1 MISAIFLVNQKGEVV
16 VNRLYRDDVSRSMV
30 DTFRHKVIA
39 SKETGSQAPIKVI
52 ENATFLYIRH
62 HHLYLVAVTR
72 SNLNPALV
80 FEFLFRMV
88 RIFKAYFGEHFDE
101 SAVRNHFT
109 LVYELLDET
118 MDFGYPQNCAIEV
131 LRQYINLGT
140 VQAEMEQQEPTVL
153 TSQITGQIDW
163 RRDGIRYRK
172 NEVYIDVLESVN
184 ILMSAT
190 GNVLHSDVTGQIVM
204 KALLSGWPECKFG
217 LNDKL
222 IMDREAAGK
231 ASGAVTR
238 RSAGVEIDD
247 CTFHRCVRLGRF
259 DADRTITFI
268 PPDGEFELMRYRVTE
283 NVNLPFRLIPAI
295 QEEGRNRVA
304 VNVKVT
310 ANFSSK
316 LFGQNVVIKVR
327 RGQGRGGGE
336 DDRREGEEEGSGLL
350 AASNLVPRP
359 SHPLLSLTYP
369 PFLQVP
375 VPPNTAKTHIN
386 VSTGR
391 ARFEPEHRAL
401 VWRIK
406 RFPGGC
412 EFMITADVTL
422 MPSTSHKAW
431 SRPPI
436 QVEFQV
442 PMFTSSGVHVRFLRV
457 YDKSGCT

>member
-316 LFGQNVVIKVR
+316 LFGQNVVIKV
-327 RGQGRGGGE
+327 
-336 DDRREGEEEGSGLL
+336 
-350 AASNLVPRP
+350 
-359 SHPLLSLTYP
+359 
-369 PFLQVP
+369 P

-422 MPSTSHKAW
+422 MPSTSNKAW

-457 YDKSGCT
+457 YDKSGYQTNRWVRYITRAGSFSVRI

>member
-327 RGQGRGGGE
+327 RGQGLWGRKMTGGKEKKKVPDSQPLRTLPPAPRPPFSPSPPPSLSCRSLSPPTRPRPISTSPRAGRALSPSTE
-336 DDRREGEEEGSGLL
+336 LWSGGLSASPG
-350 AASNLVPRP
+350 AAS
-359 SHPLLSLTYP
+359 S
-369 PFLQVP
+369 
-375 VPPNTAKTHIN
+375 
-386 VSTGR
+386 
-391 ARFEPEHRAL
+391 
-401 VWRIK
+401 
-406 RFPGGC
+406 
-412 EFMITADVTL
+412 
-422 MPSTSHKAW
+422 
-431 SRPPI
+431 
-436 QVEFQV
+436 
-442 PMFTSSGVHVRFLRV
+442 
-457 YDKSGCT
+457 